1 MNITIKVE
9 APEIVEAIDRLSQ
22 SILMVTTP
30 RIVHDEPAPKA
41 KRVKAEAPA
50 PAPAAAPAAAPE
62 AETPTPEA
70 APVTLVQVRARL
82 AELSSEGKKEAIK
95 KLMADFG
102 VSKLTEVPEEKY
114 SELMSA
120 AEAL

>member
-9 APEIVEAIDRLSQ
+9 APEIVEAINRLSQ
-22 SILMVTTP
+22 SILMATTP

-41 KRVKAEAPA
+41 KRAKAETPAPAPTPEVEAPA
-50 PAPAAAPAAAPE
+50 PTEPAPV
-62 AETPTPEA
+62 
-70 APVTLVQVRARL
+70 VTLVQVRARL
-82 AELSSEGKKEAIK
+82 SELSSEGKKEAIK

-114 SELMSA
+114 GELMSA
-120 AEAL
+120 AEEL

>member
-9 APEIVEAIDRLSQ
+9 ADELVQAILHLAESMKTSRPAESVEK
-22 SILMVTTP
+22 
-30 RIVHDEPAPKA
+30 PKA
-41 KRVKAEAPA
+41 KKPAPAPELEAPA
-50 PAPAAAPAAAPE
+50 PAAN
-62 AETPTPEA
+62 
-70 APVTLVQVRARL
+70 VTLVQVRARL

-114 SELMSA
+114 GELMTA

>member
-1 MNITIKVE
+1 MNIKIE
-9 APEIVEAIDRLSQ
+9 APELVAAMNKLAEAMMANQ
-22 SILMVTTP
+22 AKP
-30 RIVHDEPAPKA
+30 EPKA
-41 KRVKAEAPA
+41 KKPAAPA
-50 PAPAAAPAAAPE
+50 PAPEVEATAPAPAAN
-62 AETPTPEA
+62 
-70 APVTLVQVRARL
+70 VTLVQVRARL

-114 SELMSA
+114 SELMTA

>member
-9 APEIVEAIDRLSQ
+9 APEIVEAINRLSQ
-22 SILMVTTP
+22 SILMATTP

-50 PAPAAAPAAAPE
+50 PTEPAPAPEIEAPTEPAPA
-62 AETPTPEA
+62 
-70 APVTLVQVRARL
+70 VTLVQVRARL
-82 AELSSEGKKEAIK
+82 AELSSEGKKDAIK
-95 KLMADFG
+95 KLMADLG
-102 VSKLTEVPEEKY
+102 VTKLTEVKEEQY
-114 SELMSA
+114 AELMSA

>member
-9 APEIVEAIDRLSQ
+9 ADELVQAILQLAESMKTNR
-22 SILMVTTP
+22 
-30 RIVHDEPAPKA
+30 PAESVDKPKA
-41 KRVKAEAPA
+41 KKPAPAPEAEAPA
-50 PAPAAAPAAAPE
+50 P
-62 AETPTPEA
+62 A

-95 KLMADFG
+95 KLMADLG
-102 VSKLTEVPEEKY
+102 VSKLTEVKEEQY
-114 SELMSA
+114 AELMSA